1 MDAPALADFVFAA
14 YAVAGAIIGLFVLA
28 TLWRRLRARRILA
41 RLKDE
46 AA

>member
-1 MDAPALADFVFAA
+1 MDAPDLSFFVFTA
-14 YAVAGAIIGLFVLA
+14 YAVAGAFIGLFVLA